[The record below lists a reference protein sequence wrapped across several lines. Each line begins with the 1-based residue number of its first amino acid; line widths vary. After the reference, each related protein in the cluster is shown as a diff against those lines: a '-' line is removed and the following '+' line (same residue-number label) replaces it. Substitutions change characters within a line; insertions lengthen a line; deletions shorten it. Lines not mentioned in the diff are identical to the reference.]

1 MNEGSHKLS
10 PHATLGGNHF
20 ETSNQPRHIG
30 ASPPSV
36 AVHQDLY
43 PGSRSESILANHYYW
58 IQRCA
63 KDEAV
68 KLK

>member
-1 MNEGSHKLS
+1 MSSHAS
-10 PHATLGGNHF
+10 HGGNYF
-20 ETSNQPRHIG
+20 GGTSNPPRLVG
-30 ASPPSV
+30 PSPPQV